1 MEPKYRTLE
10 TIYEIVKDKPNPHTY
25 QCTPRQI
32 ILRQL
37 QEWDIILQH
46 LHLLSEEGFV
56 SIKKI
61 ENSVGILITE
71 NGMEKIK
78 SFLDR
83 SSTNK
88 TKKDDKNN

>member
-10 TIYEIVKDKPNPHTY
+10 TIYEIVKDKQNPHTY
-25 QCTPRQI
+25 QCSPRQI

-37 QEWDIILQH
+37 LEWDIILQH
-46 LHLLSEEGFV
+46 LNSLSEENLV
-56 SIKKI
+56 MIKKI
-61 ENSVGILITE
+61 ENSMGILITE

-78 SFLDR
+78 SILDR

-88 TKKDDKNN
+88 TKSDD

>member
-1 MEPKYRTLE
+1 MEPKYRILE
-10 TIYEIVKDKPNPHTY
+10 TIYEIVKDKANPHTY

-37 QEWDIILQH
+37 LDWDIILQH
-46 LHLLSEEGFV
+46 LNSLSEEGLV

-61 ENSVGILITE
+61 ENSVGILITAD
-71 NGMEKIK
+71 GTEKVK

-83 SSTNK
+83 SPRSKTNG
-88 TKKDDKNN
+88 NE